1 VQNLVGV
8 APLRYETASA
18 VCSTLADQVEQA
30 LPDDYQAQ
38 VYRRLAATGTAEATA
53 AVVAAFPPDRLV
65 TVLVGDAASIAAPLK
80 DLGLGEITVV
90 HA

>member
-18 VCSTLADQVEQA
+18 VCSTLADQVEQG
-30 LPDDYQAQ
+30 LPDDYQART
-38 VYRRLAATGTAEATA
+38 YRELARTSTEQATR

-65 TVLVGDAASIAAPLK
+65 TVLVGDASSIAAPVK
-80 DLGLGEITVV
+80 DLGIGEVIVV
-90 HA
+90 SA